1 MRNTFFKR
9 LPEEMRKDR
18 SLFFLMGDTG
28 FNLVEPIFQ
37 EFPDRSM
44 NVGIAEQNLIGIAA
58 GLSNQG
64 FRPVCYAIS
73 NFLVQRCLEQIRNDI
88 CLHKYRAILVGT
100 STGLD
105 NGALWAT
112 HYVVDDVG
120 CLKPLPNISIYSPS
134 SLEGMNA
141 AFDEIL
147 GLEHA
152 AYIRFGKSNF
162 SDGSDGTK
170 VNRFVLKN
178 DAAKVLVIAHGRM
191 IMNALEA
198 EKLSP
203 GSCSIFAMDR
213 IKPFD
218 DELLRSLVSTYSHIA
233 VVENNFKSGLYN
245 SLCQWVVEQD
255 MRPAS
260 FISISPVEEYKKEA
274 GDIAYLEGLYGL
286 TPKHIA
292 DKVRALA
299 QSS

>member
-9 LPEEMRKDR
+9 LPEEMRKDQ

-112 HYVVDDVG
+112 HYVVDDIG

-134 SLEGMNA
+134 SLESMGA
-141 AFDEIL
+141 AIDEIL
-147 GLEHA
+147 GLPHA

-198 EKLSP
+198 EKSAP
-203 GSCSIFAMDR
+203 GSCAIFAMDR
-213 IKPFD
+213 LKPLED
-218 DELLRSLVSTYSHIA
+218 QPLKELFSTFSKIIVA
-233 VVENNFKSGLYN
+233 ENNFKSGLYN
-245 SLCQWVVEQD
+245 SLCQWSVENS
-255 MRPAS
+255 MHPS
-260 FISISPVEEYKKEA
+260 VLCSISPKEDYGREA
-274 GDIAYLEGLYGL
+274 GDPAYLEEKYGI
-286 TPKHIA
+286 TPRH
-292 DKVRALA
+292 LA
-299 QSS
+299 ERIMSLA